1 MSAMEGQIFQKWL
14 LKHENEYTGFD
25 FDVRVGVGSIQT
37 PKAGDKFEAGYK
49 ALTQKRID
57 VVAISDGD
65 PTIIEVRPRA
75 DHTAVGNLMAYRVL
89 FNTTFKADAK
99 ILVVSD
105 SISEDDKTIL
115 TSLGIPFEIV

>member
-1 MSAMEGQIFQKWL
+1 MEGQIFQKWL
-14 LKHENEYTGFD
+14 LKHEDEYSGFD

-37 PKAGDKFEAGYK
+37 PKAGDKFESGYK

-57 VVAISDGD
+57 VVAIADGE

-75 DHTAVGNLMAYRVL
+75 DHTAVGNLMAYRIL